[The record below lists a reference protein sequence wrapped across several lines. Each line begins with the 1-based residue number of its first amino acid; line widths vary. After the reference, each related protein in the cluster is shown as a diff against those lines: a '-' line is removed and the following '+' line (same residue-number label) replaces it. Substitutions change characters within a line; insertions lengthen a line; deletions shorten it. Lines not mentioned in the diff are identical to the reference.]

1 MLAYGSHHGAIQQC
15 AALYY
20 AGPEKLEPMFE
31 GLDEELEADADEGDG
46 GDEEEEDEEEEG
58 EEGELPELQLDC
70 TRHLVT
76 SYSSS
81 RGACTWYGRAA
92 ANKAAG
98 VGSAEWATGMGM
110 VETRQGQK
118 GRPGSHGP
126 WDGGGD
132 GGHGG
137 YGFGGGDP
145 ISAW

>member
-15 AALYY
+15 AALCY

-76 SYSSS
+76 SYS
-81 RGACTWYGRAA
+81 
-92 ANKAAG
+92 
-98 VGSAEWATGMGM
+98 
-110 VETRQGQK
+110 
-118 GRPGSHGP
+118 
-126 WDGGGD
+126 
-132 GGHGG
+132 
-137 YGFGGGDP
+137 
-145 ISAW
+145 